1 MGVAAQIFNDVGSP
15 FEGFLEMGNPFL
27 GIEGREKIIELGR
40 VSEHSLGEGNIQLST
55 LVEGFQSMEKFSA
68 EEF

>member
-15 FEGFLEMGNPFL
+15 LEGFLEMGNPFL
-27 GIEGREKIIELGR
+27 GIEDREKIIELGR

-55 LVEGFQSMEKFSA
+55 LVEGVQSMEKFSA